1 MSNNKFHKILSDTIT
16 LPLLPASQKITD
28 TSYYAVLEKFEKIEE
43 SKISKIIPITSD
55 IDCIYKPDWITGYE
69 FIKEGENEN
78 ETKDELKYYNKL
90 VITSISDNSTGKLRK
105 DVMEFVVRNN
115 VNSVTPINHIYAKVS
130 QIPKEDIN
138 VNLEFIPTEKQR
150 KNGLSENGGII
161 SGDEQEIHIKYWAV
175 LNKRNQSNVT
185 LNLNGNLLDKNKIKS
200 LKINSSDNTVE
211 LVYLIDENIDI
222 DHKPLEFEA
231 IFKTQ
236 YNKVKCSK
244 LIEQRLNIYT
254 ITLNIDKPNSV
265 VFKGDNRILEYK
277 CTYKNGINKEPIEVK
292 DNLYLDFS
300 YVKDEN
306 ELKYNVIKT
315 IYDTKSKTFKTTINV
330 YENYTSEKR
339 QLNIK
344 AVYNG
349 SKKIKT
355 DPPITLIQDKSDIKL
370 QYYVEYLDRD
380 KNKIEDPST
389 NGSYNVSAFGETIR
403 LHYYGIIAIDENNS
417 VKITNVT
424 NTKNNISTTYAID
437 ALVDNVLYN
446 NVTLNG
452 DEYILDINF
461 DRNESTSITKVIQFN
476 MNNILTASCTL
487 TQGVLS
493 INLTLKQDKCIEII
507 GGIPEYN
514 NIILTFRA
522 FDTEKDITIEDI
534 NLYTITCNNNDVNLA
549 DIQYEIITYDNI
561 NYVVAS
567 NIRCNK
573 IYHNKVENEYI
584 DRTLIFTVKYNT
596 KSVSLNIT
604 QKSAIYDCEIRPDA
618 NHVSGLGTDNFK
630 VISKGII
637 YDGLVFKNDVLD
649 KDNDKK
655 LENPIEKE
663 KISIINDVNNPAKNP
678 RIKNNITY
686 ANKTKS
692 IIAVD
697 ALSGGNTINTMK
709 DANFT
714 INIEYKGV
722 THSCNIKQLYLELYI
737 DLYKNNSYSESAKL
751 NNDNLYI
758 SPFINNILYYK
769 CYLCEINMDG
779 LLKKV
784 DLLQYQIKGFSISAN
799 GAQFAVQGQVD
810 ENPTYNKDYTYTG
823 KITIPKYIISQEVT
837 YSFTYM
843 QGYSSDKNA
852 ISNNLYLT
860 RTVYINKPLIK
871 TCTAD
876 NSTPL
881 DGTYIQYRSN
891 KDTSYNDNKSILRIG
906 TSTQGISS
914 KGYEVTLYYRVVF
927 KIFLQPNVN
936 YIYGNEYKTYIDL
949 DKTHFIS
956 FVDTNDITVDKNAFE
971 NADEVKFNDSSYLK
985 IKFNVNKN
993 DRLTSRTINKS
1004 IKYQFI
1010 QDTENHY
1017 GAFTN
1022 YSNSETNRTEIYQ
1035 NAASLNLK
1043 AFFDDNNSGE
1053 MTDSS
1058 SKIIYSAYPHSNQN
1072 LHVRVLLN
1080 DELQPT
1086 YSNYFKFTSGR
1097 STFQINDGIL
1107 DSDLNTYKS
1116 EYNLDDLYIEPD
1128 NKTYTLYY
1136 CYNGD
1141 DANRT
1146 NDLAVI
1152 RTSFGR
1158 DDNCELNADI
1168 SKTEIS
1174 NNGDTV
1180 KITFYLQYNNGE
1192 IIDLGEDAI
1201 RKFVYSLNQTS
1212 LTPGTNNFIVTYDSE
1227 LTKYSF
1233 DYTIDEN
1240 LTTEEKTYTFSIQFG
1255 GDDEIHKKE
1264 LICIQGGSSY
1274 ELKAT
1279 ISPSTL
1285 SPLDASNII
1294 ITCHVEKDN
1303 NGEIYKGVDLNNF
1316 SITQTNEDETK
1327 DETGNN
1333 RLTLL
1338 DQQPE
1343 GLLQYQYGKEYKVAN
1358 NKTKDPITYKFEC
1371 SYNLNG
1377 QNLTKDLSVTQSGA
1391 TFGVSI
1397 FDSETDQSR
1406 QNRVNMLGETKTIK
1420 YCGLLNGK
1428 HIIKPDEV
1436 IFLFDNK
1443 DYITNVSGPE
1453 SNDDYISRNVTFG
1466 LNSSTAKIS
1475 YTFTAKYEGKEKSV
1489 TLTQTSGNF
1498 ELHANAY
1505 YMRGS
1510 EKVEDPEEL
1519 DLKYDD
1525 SGYLYIQYYA
1535 QVKGDT
1541 EVDLD
1546 KSHYTVEY
1554 SVYDDGDMTYEL
1566 PINFAFVDTTV
1577 DNVNNT
1583 IVNKYSFSKNNND
1596 SYDYERYVNF
1606 KITFNYISSVDAVEV
1621 LVMQDSSYNIAMSPF
1636 DFLIFKYEFLSHE
1649 GTSTTDKDKMNNQ
1662 FGHDLDTITHITTKT
1677 DALMPYKNIII
1688 DASNNVN
1695 ENYVF
1700 INNLTAG
1707 YSKTIGTGNTDYKDI
1722 ILFGGDNIS
1731 GEHESVYINLK
1742 NIINTINSYTDK
1754 KLQKKCRYIYI
1765 DLYGHWYGSMGNGRL
1780 QITYNTYNMKGTT
1793 PNLSLND
1800 YIYSTTDTPVN
1811 SEVIIKSVV
1820 LDKGSISNSSPS
1832 KSHYTLLGRL
1842 IYDMKSQSGNLIS
1855 KTLYGYTFDVPNA
1868 YIDASIFDV
1877 SAEGKTNAKYYKLD
1891 RTFKDLNV
1899 TALIINGTTYQF
1911 FSNPIIL
1918 STKTINKAFIT
1929 SSIKDEEVKL
1939 KPFLYSYFHSLE
1951 KGMQYKE
1958 ITSISINTSTTD
1970 HLICEL
1976 VDGVFKLKMQETY
1989 VNHTYNWPTDSDK
2002 TIDIVINYSPILNIN
2017 STDNIKLII
2026 RIIENKYTQTT

>member
-16 LPLLPASQKITD
+16 LPLLPASNFKETN
-28 TSYYAVLEKFEKIEE
+28 TVYYAVLERNY
-43 SKISKIIPITSD
+43 IPITSD
-55 IDCIYKPDWITGYE
+55 INCIYKPDWITGYK
-69 FIKEGENEN
+69 FIKECENEN
-78 ETKDELKYYNKL
+78 ETNEKLKYYNKL
-90 VITSISDNSTGKLRK
+90 VITSISDNETQKLRK
-105 DVMEFVVRNN
+105 DIMEFTVRNN
-115 VNSVTPINHIYAKVS
+115 VNSIIPINHIYAKVS

-138 VNLEFIPTEKQR
+138 VNLEFIPTKQQEGYLN
-150 KNGLSENGGII
+150 KDGGII
-161 SGDEQEIHIKYWAV
+161 SGDEQEIHIKYWAT
-175 LNKRNQSNVT
+175 LNGIKQSNVT
-185 LNLNGNLLDKNKIKS
+185 LTLNTKLLDKDKIKS
-200 LKINSSDNTVE
+200 LKVNSSDNIVE
-211 LVYLIDENIDI
+211 LVYLIDKNIDVEKELTF
-222 DHKPLEFEA
+222 DA

-236 YNKVKCSK
+236 YNKANKQKTIIQKVNTYK
-244 LIEQRLNIYT
+244 
-254 ITLNIDKPNSV
+254 ITLEIDNPNHI
-265 VFKGDNRILEYK
+265 VFNGDNRILTYK
-277 CTYKNGINKEPIEVK
+277 CTYTDGINNTPKDVK
-292 DNLYLDFS
+292 DYVQLEFS
-300 YVKDEN
+300 YIEGKN
-306 ELKYNVIKT
+306 ELKYSVIKT
-315 IYDTKSKTFKTTINV
+315 IYDAELNAFNTTIKV

-339 QLNIK
+339 QLNVK
-344 AVYNG
+344 AVYTG
-349 SKKIKT
+349 SKKIEN
-355 DPPITLIQDKSDIKL
+355 DSITLIQDESSNIKL

-389 NGSYNVSAFGETIR
+389 NGTYNVSAFGETIR
-403 LHYYGIIAIDENNS
+403 LHYYGIIKIDENSS
-417 VKITNVT
+417 VKITSVT
-424 NTKNNISTTYAID
+424 NTKNNITTTYAID

-461 DRNESTSITKVIQFN
+461 DRNESTSITKVIEFN
-476 MNNILTASCTL
+476 MNNISSALCTL
-487 TQGVLS
+487 TQEYLS
-493 INLTLKQDKCIEII
+493 INLELNNNKCTNII

-534 NLYTITCNNNDVNLA
+534 NLYTITCDNNDVNLA
-549 DIQYEIITYDNI
+549 DIQYEIITYDNK

-567 NIRCNK
+567 NIRCK
-573 IYHNKVENEYI
+573 DIYDKKE
-584 DRTLIFTVKYNT
+584 DRRLTFTVKYNT
-596 KSVSLNIT
+596 KFVSHDVI
-604 QKSAIYDCEIRPDA
+604 QKSVVYACEIRPEA
-618 NHVSGLGTDNFK
+618 NYVSGLGTDNFK
-630 VISKGII
+630 VISKGIT

-649 KDNDKK
+649 KDNDKT
-655 LENPIEKE
+655 LENPIE

-686 ANKTKS
+686 ANKTQS

-823 KITIPKYIISQEVT
+823 KITIPKYIISYEVT

-843 QGYSSDKNA
+843 QGYSNDTNA
-852 ISNNLYLT
+852 ISNNLYLE

-876 NSTPL
+876 DSELLN
-881 DGTYIQYRSN
+881 GTYIQYRSN
-891 KDTSYNDNKSILRIG
+891 NNKDISYNYNKSILRIG
-906 TSTQGISS
+906 TPTQGISS

-927 KIFLQPNVN
+927 KIDLQPDVN

-1035 NAASLNLK
+1035 NGASLNLK
-1043 AFFDDNNSGE
+1043 AFFDDNNSGKI
-1053 MTDSS
+1053 TDSS
-1058 SKIIYSAYPHSNQN
+1058 SKITYSAYPHSNQN

-1086 YSNYFKFTSGR
+1086 YSNYFKFTSGS

-1116 EYNLDDLYIEPD
+1116 EYNLDDLYIELD
-1128 NKTYTLYY
+1128 NKIYTLYY
-1136 CYNGD
+1136 CYNGTEK
-1141 DANRT
+1141 T
-1146 NDLAVI
+1146 NELKVI

-1158 DDNCELNADI
+1158 DEKCELKADI
-1168 SKTEIS
+1168 SKTEIKS
-1174 NNGDTV
+1174 NGDTV

-1192 IIDLGEDAI
+1192 IIDLGEGAI
-1201 RKFVYSLNQTS
+1201 GKFLYSLNSTS
-1212 LTPGTNNFIVTYDSE
+1212 LIPGTNNFIVTYDSE
-1227 LTKYSF
+1227 LKKYSF

-1240 LTTEEKTYTFSIQFG
+1240 LTTEGKTYTFSIQFG
-1255 GDDEIHKKE
+1255 DDDKRHKKE
-1264 LICIQGGSSY
+1264 LICIQKTSSY

-1279 ISPSTL
+1279 ISPSSLSSL
-1285 SPLDASNII
+1285 SPSNII

-1303 NGEIYKGVDLNNF
+1303 NGQIYQDVDKRNF
-1316 SITQTNEDETK
+1316 SIIQTT
-1327 DETGNN
+1327 
-1333 RLTLL
+1333 
-1338 DQQPE
+1338 
-1343 GLLQYQYGKEYKVAN
+1343 GKELTGLPSGLQQGVYKKEYTVSDN
-1358 NKTKDPITYKFEC
+1358 TTENSITYEFKC
-1371 SYNLNG
+1371 SYTLN
-1377 QNLTKDLSVTQSGA
+1377 NNEYTKDLSVTQGGS
-1391 TFGVSI
+1391 TFDVSI
-1397 FDSETDQSR
+1397 YDGETDQSK
-1406 QNRVNMLGETKTIK
+1406 QNSVNILGETKTIK
-1420 YCGLLNGK
+1420 YCGLLSGK
-1428 HIIKPDEV
+1428 HILDSDEV
-1436 IFLFDNK
+1436 TFSYDNK
-1443 DYITNVSGPE
+1443 VYITSVSGPE
-1453 SNDDYISRNVTFG
+1453 TKDDYISRNVTFG
-1466 LNSSTAKIS
+1466 LNNSPTQIS
-1475 YTFTAKYEGKEKSV
+1475 YTFTATYKGIEKSI
-1489 TLTQTSGNF
+1489 TLTQNSALF
-1498 ELHANAY
+1498 ELYATAY
-1505 YMRGS
+1505 YMRDS
-1510 EKVEDPEEL
+1510 TKIEDPEEL
-1519 DLKYDD
+1519 DLNYDD

-1535 QVKGDT
+1535 KLKGET
-1541 EVDLD
+1541 EVDLN
-1546 KSHYTVEY
+1546 KSHYTVEH

-1566 PINFAFVDTTV
+1566 PINFEFVDTTV

-1583 IVNKYSFSKNNND
+1583 ILNKYRFSKNDND

-1621 LVMQDSSYNIAMSPF
+1621 LVKQDSSYNIAMSPF
-1636 DFLIFKYEFLSHE
+1636 DFLIFKYEFLSPE
-1649 GTSTTDKDKMNNQ
+1649 GSSTTDKDKMNNQ
-1662 FGHDLDTITHITTKT
+1662 FGHDLDTITHVTTKT

-1688 DASNNVN
+1688 DGSNNVN
-1695 ENYVF
+1695 ESYVF

-1707 YSKTIGTGNTDYKDI
+1707 YNQTIGTGNTNYKDI
-1722 ILFGGDNIS
+1722 ILFGGDNIT

-1765 DLYGHWYGSMGNGRL
+1765 DLYGHWYSYMGNGRL

-1793 PNLSLND
+1793 PNLSLD
-1800 YIYSTTDTPVN
+1800 DFIYSTTDTPVN
-1811 SEVIIKSVV
+1811 SEVIIKSIV
-1820 LDKGSISNSSPS
+1820 LDKGGISNSSPS
-1832 KSHYTLLGRL
+1832 KDHYTLLGRL
-1842 IYDMKSQSGNLIS
+1842 TYDMKRQSGNLIS
-1855 KTLYGYTFDVPNA
+1855 KTLYGYTFDKPNA

-1877 SAEGKTNAKYYKLD
+1877 SAEGKTNARYYKLD

-1899 TALIINGTTYQF
+1899 TALIINSTAYQF
-1911 FSNPIIL
+1911 FSNPLIL
-1918 STKTINKAFIT
+1918 STKTINKAQIT
-1929 SSIKDEEVKL
+1929 SNIKDEEVKL

-1951 KGMQYKE
+1951 KGMQYDE

-1976 VDGVFKLKMQETY
+1976 VDGVFKLKMEETY

-2002 TIDIVINYSPILNIN
+2002 TIDIVINYSPILKIN
-2017 STDNIKLII
+2017 STDNIRLII
-2026 RIIENKYTQTT
+2026 RVIEEKYTQTT

>member
-16 LPLLPASQKITD
+16 LPLLPASNFKETN
-28 TSYYAVLEKFEKIEE
+28 TVYYAVLEKNY
-43 SKISKIIPITSD
+43 IPITSE
-55 IDCIYKPDWITGYE
+55 IECIYKPDWITGYK

-78 ETKDELKYYNKL
+78 ETNEKLKYYNKL
-90 VITSISDNSTGKLRK
+90 VITSISDNETQKLRK
-105 DVMEFVVRNN
+105 DVMEFTVRNN
-115 VNSVTPINHIYAKVS
+115 VNSLIPINHIYAKVS

-138 VNLEFIPTEKQR
+138 VNLEFIPTKQQEGYLN
-150 KNGLSENGGII
+150 KDGGII
-161 SGDEQEIHIKYWAV
+161 SGDEQEIHIKYWAT
-175 LNKRNQSNVT
+175 LNGIKQSNVT
-185 LNLNGNLLDKNKIKS
+185 LTLNTKLLDKDKIKS
-200 LKINSSDNTVE
+200 LKVNSSDNTVE
-211 LVYLIDENIDI
+211 LVYLIDENIGTDKQLI
-222 DHKPLEFEA
+222 FDA

-236 YNKVKCSK
+236 YNSVNQSKTIIQKV
-244 LIEQRLNIYT
+244 NTYT
-254 ITLNIDKPNSV
+254 ITLDIDKPNPV
-265 VFKGDNRILEYK
+265 CFNGDNRILIYK
-277 CTYKNGINKEPIEVK
+277 CTYTDGINTTSKEIK
-292 DNLYLDFS
+292 DNLQLEFS
-300 YVKDEN
+300 YKDTQN

-315 IYDTKSKTFKTTINV
+315 IYDTKSKSFKTTINV
-330 YENYTSEKR
+330 YENYTNEER
-339 QLNIK
+339 RLNVK

-349 SKKIKT
+349 SNKLKSAVKQI
-355 DPPITLIQDKSDIKL
+355 IQDKSDIKL

-389 NGSYNVSAFGETIR
+389 NGSYNVSSFGETIR
-403 LHYYGIIAIDENNS
+403 LHYYGIIAIDGKNS

-424 NTKNNISTTYAID
+424 NTKNNISTTYSID

-446 NVTLNG
+446 DVTLNG

-461 DRNESTSITKVIQFN
+461 DRNESTSITKVIEFN
-476 MNNILTASCTL
+476 MNNNLNISSASCTL
-487 TQGVLS
+487 TQEYLS
-493 INLTLKQDKCIEII
+493 INLELNNNKCTNII

-522 FDTEKDITIEDI
+522 FDAEKDITIEDI
-534 NLYTITCNNNDVNLA
+534 NLYTITCDNNDVNLA
-549 DIQYEIITYDNI
+549 DIQYEIITYDNK

-567 NIRCNK
+567 NIRCK
-573 IYHNKVENEYI
+573 DIYDKKE
-584 DRTLIFTVKYNT
+584 DRLLKFTVKYNT
-596 KSVSLNIT
+596 KVVSHDVIVI
-604 QKSAIYDCEIRPDA
+604 QKSVVYACEIIPEA
-618 NHVSGLGTDNFK
+618 NYVSGLGTDNFK
-630 VISKGII
+630 VISKGIT

-655 LENPIEKE
+655 LENPIE

-686 ANKTKS
+686 ANKTQS

-722 THSCNIKQLYLELYI
+722 THSCNIKQLYLQLYI

-823 KITIPKYIISQEVT
+823 KITIPKYIISYEVT

-843 QGYSSDKNA
+843 QGYSNDTNA
-852 ISNNLYLT
+852 ISNNLYLE

-876 NSTPL
+876 DSELLN
-881 DGTYIQYRSN
+881 GTYIQYRSN
-891 KDTSYNDNKSILRIG
+891 NNKDISYNDNKSILRIG
-906 TSTQGISS
+906 TPTQGISS

-927 KIFLQPNVN
+927 KIDLQPDAN

-956 FVDTNDITVDKNAFE
+956 FVDTNDITVDKNEFE

-993 DRLTSRTINKS
+993 DGLTSRFINKS

-1022 YSNSETNRTEIYQ
+1022 DSNSETNRIEIYQ
-1035 NAASLNLK
+1035 NGASFNLK
-1043 AFFDDNNSGE
+1043 AFFDDNNSGKI
-1053 MTDSS
+1053 TDSS
-1058 SKIIYSAYPHSNQN
+1058 SKITYSAYPHSNQN

-1086 YSNYFKFTSGR
+1086 YSNYFKFTSDS

-1107 DSDLNTYKS
+1107 DSKLNTYKS
-1116 EYNLDDLYIEPD
+1116 EYNLDDIYIELD
-1128 NKTYTLYY
+1128 NKIYTLYY
-1136 CYNGD
+1136 CYNGVE
-1141 DANRT
+1141 NYKT
-1146 NDLAVI
+1146 NDLKVI

-1158 DDNCELNADI
+1158 DEKCELKADI
-1168 SKTEIS
+1168 NKTEIKS
-1174 NNGDTV
+1174 NGDTV

-1192 IIDLGEDAI
+1192 IIDLGEGAI
-1201 RKFVYSLNQTS
+1201 GKFVYSLNINNSLNGTL

-1227 LTKYSF
+1227 LKKYSF

-1240 LTTEEKTYTFSIQFG
+1240 LTTEGKTYTFSIKF
-1255 GDDEIHKKE
+1255 GDDDERHKKE
-1264 LICIQGGSSY
+1264 LICIQKTSSY
-1274 ELKAT
+1274 ELNAT
-1279 ISPSTL
+1279 ISPSSL
-1285 SPLDASNII
+1285 SPLSPSNII
-1294 ITCHVEKDN
+1294 IKCHIEKDN
-1303 NGEIYKGVDLNNF
+1303 NGQIYQDTNPDNF
-1316 SITQTNEDETK
+1316 SIIQTNENETVPI
-1327 DETGNN
+1327 
-1333 RLTLL
+1333 L
-1338 DQQPE
+1338 DALKTNPS
-1343 GLLQYQYGKEYKVAN
+1343 GLLQGEYGKEYPVPDN
-1358 NKTKDPITYKFEC
+1358 TTENSITYEFKC
-1371 SYNLNG
+1371 SYTLN
-1377 QNLTKDLSVTQSGA
+1377 NNEYTKDLSVTQGGS
-1391 TFGVSI
+1391 TIDVSI
-1397 FDSETDQSR
+1397 YDGETDQSK
-1406 QNRVNMLGETKTIK
+1406 QNSVNILGETKTIK
-1420 YCGLLNGK
+1420 YCGLLSGK
-1428 HIIKPDEV
+1428 HILDSDEV
-1436 IFLFDNK
+1436 TFSYDNK
-1443 DYITNVSGPE
+1443 VYITSVSGPE
-1453 SNDDYISRNVTFG
+1453 TKDDYISRNVTFG
-1466 LNSSTAKIS
+1466 LNNSPTQIS
-1475 YTFTAKYEGKEKSV
+1475 YTFTATYEGKEKSI
-1489 TLTQTSGNF
+1489 TLTQNSALF
-1498 ELHANAY
+1498 ELYATAY
-1505 YMRGS
+1505 YMRDS
-1510 EKVEDPEEL
+1510 TKIEDDYEL

-1535 QVKGDT
+1535 KLKGET
-1541 EVDLD
+1541 EVDLN
-1546 KSHYTVEY
+1546 KSHYTVEH

-1566 PINFAFVDTTV
+1566 PINFEFVDTTV

-1583 IVNKYSFSKNNND
+1583 ILNKYRFSKNDND

-1621 LVMQDSSYNIAMSPF
+1621 LVKQDSSYNIAMSPF
-1636 DFLIFKYEFLSHE
+1636 DFLIFKYEFLSPE
-1649 GTSTTDKDKMNNQ
+1649 GSSTIDKDKMNNQ

-1688 DASNNVN
+1688 DESNNVN
-1695 ENYVF
+1695 ESYVF

-1707 YSKTIGTGNTDYKDI
+1707 YNMIIGTGNTDYKDI
-1722 ILFGGDNIS
+1722 ILFGGDNIT

-1765 DLYGHWYGSMGNGRL
+1765 DLYGHWYSNMGNGRL
-1780 QITYNTYNMKGTT
+1780 QITYNTYKMNGNT
-1793 PNLSLND
+1793 PNLSLD
-1800 YIYSTTDTPVN
+1800 DFIYSTTDTPVN

-1820 LDKGSISNSSPS
+1820 LDKGGISNSSPS
-1832 KSHYTLLGRL
+1832 KDHYTLLGRL
-1842 IYDMKSQSGNLIS
+1842 TYDMKRQSGNLIS
-1855 KTLYGYTFDVPNA
+1855 KTLYGYTFDKPNA

-1877 SAEGKTNAKYYKLD
+1877 SAEGKTNARYYKLD

-1899 TALIINGTTYQF
+1899 TALIINSKTYQF
-1911 FSNPIIL
+1911 FSNPLIL
-1918 STKTINKAFIT
+1918 STKTINKEQIT
-1929 SSIKDEEVKL
+1929 SNIEDEEVKL
-1939 KPFLYSYFHSLE
+1939 KPFLYSYFNSLE
-1951 KGMQYKE
+1951 KGMQYDE

-1976 VDGVFKLKMQETY
+1976 VDGVFKIKMEETY

-2002 TIDIVINYSPILNIN
+2002 TIDIVINYSPILKIN

-2026 RIIENKYTQTT
+2026 RVIEQKYTQTT

>member
-16 LPLLPASQKITD
+16 LPLLPASNFKETN
-28 TSYYAVLEKFEKIEE
+28 TVYYAVLEKNY
-43 SKISKIIPITSD
+43 IPITSE
-55 IDCIYKPDWITGYE
+55 IECIYKPDWITGYK

-78 ETKDELKYYNKL
+78 ETNEKLKYYNKL
-90 VITSISDNSTGKLRK
+90 VITSISDNETQKLRK
-105 DVMEFVVRNN
+105 DVMEFTVRNN
-115 VNSVTPINHIYAKVS
+115 VNSIIPINHIYAKVS

-138 VNLEFIPTEKQR
+138 VNLEFIPTKQQEGYLN
-150 KNGLSENGGII
+150 KDGGII
-161 SGDEQEIHIKYWAV
+161 SGDEQEIHIKYWAT
-175 LNKRNQSNVT
+175 LNGKKQSNVT
-185 LNLNGNLLDKNKIKS
+185 LTLNTKLLDKDKIKS
-200 LKINSSDNTVE
+200 LKVNSSDNTVE
-211 LVYLIDENIDI
+211 LVYLIDENIYI

-236 YNKVKCSK
+236 YNEVKCSK
-244 LIEQRLNIYT
+244 IIEQRLNIYT
-254 ITLNIDKPNSV
+254 IALNIDKQNSV
-265 VFKGDNRILEYK
+265 VFNGDNRILEYK
-277 CTYKNGINKEPIEVK
+277 CTYTNGINKEPIEVK

-315 IYDTKSKTFKTTINV
+315 IYDTKSKIFKTTINV
-330 YENYTSEKR
+330 YENYTSEER
-339 QLNIK
+339 QLNVK
-344 AVYNG
+344 AIYNG
-349 SKKIKT
+349 SKKIESDLINIIQT
-355 DPPITLIQDKSDIKL
+355 NAPILL

-403 LHYYGIIAIDENNS
+403 LHYYGIIAIDGKNS

-446 NVTLNG
+446 DVTLNG

-461 DRNESTSITKVIQFN
+461 DRNESTTIKKTINFN
-476 MNNILTASCTL
+476 MNNILQSASCTL

-493 INLTLKQDKCIEII
+493 INLTLKQDKCTEII

-534 NLYTITCNNNDVNLA
+534 NLYTITCDNNDVNLA
-549 DIQYEIITYDNI
+549 DIQYEIITYDNK

-567 NIRCNK
+567 NIRCK
-573 IYHNKVENEYI
+573 
-584 DRTLIFTVKYNT
+584 D
-596 KSVSLNIT
+596 
-604 QKSAIYDCEIRPDA
+604 IYDEKEDRVLKFTINYNNAESKDYNVQQYPVVYACEIRPEA
-618 NHVSGLGTDNFK
+618 NYVSGLGTDNFK
-630 VISKGII
+630 VISKGIT

-655 LENPIEKE
+655 LENPIE

-686 ANKTKS
+686 ANKTQS

-823 KITIPKYIISQEVT
+823 KITIPKYIISYEVT

-852 ISNNLYLT
+852 ISNNLYLE

-876 NSTPL
+876 DSELLN
-881 DGTYIQYRSN
+881 GTYIQYRSN
-891 KDTSYNDNKSILRIG
+891 NNKDISYNYNKSILRIG
-906 TSTQGISS
+906 TPTQGISS

-927 KIFLQPNVN
+927 KIDLQPDAN

-956 FVDTNDITVDKNAFE
+956 FVDPNDITVDKNEFE

-993 DRLTSRTINKS
+993 DGLTSRFINKS

-1010 QDTENHY
+1010 QDTEKHY

-1022 YSNSETNRTEIYQ
+1022 DSNSETNRIEIYQ
-1035 NAASLNLK
+1035 NGASFNLK
-1043 AFFDDNNSGE
+1043 AFFDDNNSGKI
-1053 MTDSS
+1053 TDSS
-1058 SKIIYSAYPHSNQN
+1058 SKITYSAYPHSNQN

-1086 YSNYFKFTSGR
+1086 YSNYFKFTSDS

-1107 DSDLNTYKS
+1107 DSKLNTYKS
-1116 EYNLDDLYIEPD
+1116 EYNLDDIYIELD
-1128 NKTYTLYY
+1128 NKIYTLYY
-1136 CYNGD
+1136 CYNGVE
-1141 DANRT
+1141 NYKT
-1146 NDLAVI
+1146 NDLKVI

-1158 DDNCELNADI
+1158 DEKCELKADI
-1168 SKTEIS
+1168 NKTEIKS
-1174 NNGDTV
+1174 NGDTV

-1192 IIDLGEDAI
+1192 IIDLGEGAI
-1201 RKFVYSLNQTS
+1201 GKFVYSLNSTL

-1227 LTKYSF
+1227 LKKYSF

-1240 LTTEEKTYTFSIQFG
+1240 LTTEWKTYTFSIQFG
-1255 GDDEIHKKE
+1255 DDDERHKKE
-1264 LICIQGGSSY
+1264 LICIQKASSY
-1274 ELKAT
+1274 ELNAT
-1279 ISPSTL
+1279 ISPSSL
-1285 SPLDASNII
+1285 SSVSPSNII

-1303 NGEIYKGVDLNNF
+1303 NGQIYQDVDERNF
-1316 SITQTNEDETK
+1316 SIIQTT
-1327 DETGNN
+1327 
-1333 RLTLL
+1333 
-1338 DQQPE
+1338 
-1343 GLLQYQYGKEYKVAN
+1343 GKELTGLPSGLQQGVYKKEYTVSDN
-1358 NKTKDPITYKFEC
+1358 TTENSITYEFKC
-1371 SYNLNG
+1371 SYTLN
-1377 QNLTKDLSVTQSGA
+1377 NNEYTKDLSVTQGGS
-1391 TFGVSI
+1391 TFDVSI
-1397 FDSETDQSR
+1397 YDGETGQSK
-1406 QNRVNMLGETKTIK
+1406 QNSVNILGETKTIK
-1420 YCGLLNGK
+1420 YCGLLSGK
-1428 HIIKPDEV
+1428 HILDSDEV
-1436 IFLFDNK
+1436 TFSYDNK
-1443 DYITNVSGPE
+1443 AYITSVSGPE
-1453 SNDDYISRNVTFG
+1453 IKDDYISRNVTFG
-1466 LNSSTAKIS
+1466 LNNSPTQIS
-1475 YTFTAKYEGKEKSV
+1475 YTFTATYKGIEKSI
-1489 TLTQTSGNF
+1489 TLTQNLALF
-1498 ELHANAY
+1498 ELYAIAY
-1505 YMRGS
+1505 YMRDS
-1510 EKVEDPEEL
+1510 TKIEDDFEL
-1519 DLKYDD
+1519 DLNYDD

-1535 QVKGDT
+1535 KLKGET
-1541 EVDLD
+1541 EVDLN
-1546 KSHYTVEY
+1546 KSHYTVEH

-1566 PINFAFVDTTV
+1566 PINFEFVDTTV

-1583 IVNKYSFSKNNND
+1583 ILNKYRFSKNDND

-1606 KITFNYISSVDAVEV
+1606 KITFNYISSVDAVEI
-1621 LVMQDSSYNIAMSPF
+1621 LVKQDSSYNIAMSPF
-1636 DFLIFKYEFLSHE
+1636 DFLIFKYEFLSPE
-1649 GTSTTDKDKMNNQ
+1649 GYSTQDKDKMNNQ

-1688 DASNNVN
+1688 DANNNVN
-1695 ENYVF
+1695 ESYVF

-1707 YSKTIGTGNTDYKDI
+1707 FGKTIGTRNTYYKDI

-1765 DLYGHWYGSMGNGRL
+1765 DLYGHWYGNMGNGRL

-1793 PNLSLND
+1793 PNLSLD
-1800 YIYSTTDTPVN
+1800 DFIYSTTDTPVN
-1811 SEVIIKSVV
+1811 TGVIIKSVV
-1820 LDKGSISNSSPS
+1820 LDKGSFSNSSPS
-1832 KSHYTLLGRL
+1832 KDHYTLLGRL
-1842 IYDMKSQSGNLIS
+1842 TYDMKRQSSNLIS
-1855 KTLYGYTFDVPNA
+1855 KTLYGYTFDEPNA
-1868 YIDASIFDV
+1868 YINASIFDV
-1877 SAEGKTNAKYYKLD
+1877 SAEGKTYAKYYKLD

-1899 TALIINGTTYQF
+1899 TALIINGTVYQF

-1918 STKTINKAFIT
+1918 STKTINKEQIT
-1929 SSIKDEEVKL
+1929 SNIKDEEVIL

-1951 KGMQYKE
+1951 KGMQYNE

-1976 VDGVFKLKMQETY
+1976 VDGVFKIKMEETY

-2002 TIDIVINYSPILNIN
+2002 TIDIVINYSPILKIN
-2017 STDNIKLII
+2017 STDNIRLII
-2026 RIIENKYTQTT
+2026 RVIEQKYTQTT

>member
-28 TSYYAVLEKFEKIEE
+28 TSYYAVLERNY
-43 SKISKIIPITSD
+43 IPITSD
-55 IDCIYKPDWITGYE
+55 INCIYKPDWITGYK

-78 ETKDELKYYNKL
+78 ETKEDLKYYNKL
-90 VITSISDNSTGKLRK
+90 VITSISDNSIGKLRK
-105 DVMEFVVRNN
+105 DVMEFAVHNI
-115 VNSVTPINHIYAKVS
+115 NSSLPINHIYAKVS
-130 QIPKEDIN
+130 QIPKENIE
-138 VNLEFIPTEKQR
+138 VHLEFIPTEIQE
-150 KNGLSENGGII
+150 KNGLSANGGVI
-161 SGDEQEIHIKYWAV
+161 SGDEQEIHINYWAK
-175 LNKRNQSNVT
+175 LNDIYQSNIT
-185 LNLNGNLLDKNKIKS
+185 LKLNNNLLDKDKIKS
-200 LKINSSDNTVE
+200 LRINKINSSDNKVIVD
-211 LVYLIDENIDI
+211 LVYLIDKNIDVEKELTF
-222 DHKPLEFEA
+222 DA

-236 YNKVKCSK
+236 YNKANKQKTIIQKVNTYK
-244 LIEQRLNIYT
+244 
-254 ITLNIDKPNSV
+254 ITLEIDNPNHI
-265 VFKGDNRILEYK
+265 VFNGDNRILTYK
-277 CTYKNGINKEPIEVK
+277 CTYTDGINNTPKDVK
-292 DNLYLDFS
+292 DYVQLEFS
-300 YVKDEN
+300 YIEGKN
-306 ELKYNVIKT
+306 ELKYSVIKT
-315 IYDTKSKTFKTTINV
+315 IYDAELNAFKTTIKV
-330 YENYTSEKR
+330 YENYTSEDR
-339 QLNIK
+339 QLNVK
-344 AVYNG
+344 AVYTG
-349 SKKIKT
+349 SKKIEN
-355 DPPITLIQDKSDIKL
+355 DSITLIQDESNIKL

-403 LHYYGIIAIDENNS
+403 LHYYGIIAIDGKNS

-461 DRNESTSITKVIQFN
+461 DRNESTSITKVIEFN
-476 MNNILTASCTL
+476 MNNILSASCTL
-487 TQGVLS
+487 TQEYLS
-493 INLTLKQDKCIEII
+493 INLELNNNKCTNII

-522 FDTEKDITIEDI
+522 YDTTKEITIEDV
-534 NLYTITCNNNDVNLA
+534 NLYDITCNNISA
-549 DIQYEIITYDNI
+549 DGISLNNIQYEIITYDNI

-567 NIRCNK
+567 NIRCK
-573 IYHNKVENEYI
+573 KVYDKKV
-584 DRTLIFTVKYNT
+584 DRTFTFTVKYNT

-630 VISKGII
+630 VISKGIT

-655 LENPIEKE
+655 LENPIE

-686 ANKTKS
+686 ANKTQS

-722 THSCNIKQLYLELYI
+722 THSCNIKQLYLQLYI

-810 ENPTYNKDYTYTG
+810 ANPTYNKDYTYTG
-823 KITIPKYIISQEVT
+823 KITIPKYIISYEVT

-852 ISNNLYLT
+852 ISNNLYLE

-876 NSTPL
+876 DSELLN
-881 DGTYIQYRSN
+881 GTYIQYRSN
-891 KDTSYNDNKSILRIG
+891 NNKDISYNYNKSILRIG

-927 KIFLQPNVN
+927 KIDLQPDAN

-956 FVDTNDITVDKNAFE
+956 FVDTNDITVDKNEFE

-1022 YSNSETNRTEIYQ
+1022 DSNSETNRIEIYQ
-1035 NAASLNLK
+1035 NGASLNLK
-1043 AFFDDNNSGE
+1043 AFFDDNNSGKI
-1053 MTDSS
+1053 TDSS
-1058 SKIIYSAYPHSNQN
+1058 SKITYSAYPHSNQN

-1086 YSNYFKFTSGR
+1086 YSNYFKFTSDS

-1116 EYNLDDLYIEPD
+1116 EYNLDDLYIELD
-1128 NKTYTLYY
+1128 NKIYTLYY
-1136 CYNGD
+1136 CYNGVE
-1141 DANRT
+1141 NT
-1146 NDLAVI
+1146 NYLKVI

-1158 DDNCELNADI
+1158 DEKCELKADI
-1168 SKTEIS
+1168 SKTEIKS
-1174 NNGDTV
+1174 NGDTV

-1192 IIDLGEDAI
+1192 IIDLGEGAI
-1201 RKFVYSLNQTS
+1201 GKFLYSLNQTS
-1212 LTPGTNNFIVTYDSE
+1212 LTPGINNFIVTYDSE
-1227 LTKYSF
+1227 LKKYSF

-1240 LTTEEKTYTFSIQFG
+1240 LTTEGKTYTFSIQFG
-1255 GDDEIHKKE
+1255 DDDERHKKE
-1264 LICIQGGSSY
+1264 LICIQKTSSY
-1274 ELKAT
+1274 ELNAT
-1279 ISPSTL
+1279 ISPSSLSSL
-1285 SPLDASNII
+1285 SPSNII

-1303 NGEIYKGVDLNNF
+1303 NGQIYQDVYKRNF
-1316 SITQTNEDETK
+1316 SIIQTT
-1327 DETGNN
+1327 
-1333 RLTLL
+1333 
-1338 DQQPE
+1338 
-1343 GLLQYQYGKEYKVAN
+1343 GKELTVLSSGLQQGVYKKEYTVSDN
-1358 NKTKDPITYKFEC
+1358 TTENSITYKFKC
-1371 SYNLNG
+1371 SYTINN
-1377 QNLTKDLSVTQSGA
+1377 NEYTKDLSVTQGGS
-1391 TFGVSI
+1391 TFDVSI
-1397 FDSETDQSR
+1397 YDGETDQSK
-1406 QNRVNMLGETKTIK
+1406 QNIVNILGETKTIK
-1420 YCGLLNGK
+1420 YCGLLSDK
-1428 HIIKPDEV
+1428 HILDSDEV
-1436 IFLFDNK
+1436 TFSYDNK
-1443 DYITNVSGPE
+1443 AYITSVSGPE
-1453 SNDDYISRNVTFG
+1453 TKDDYISRNVTFG
-1466 LNSSTAKIS
+1466 LNNSPTQIS
-1475 YTFTAKYEGKEKSV
+1475 YTFTATYEGIEKSI
-1489 TLTQTSGNF
+1489 TLTQNSALF
-1498 ELHANAY
+1498 ELYATAY
-1505 YMRGS
+1505 YMRDS
-1510 EKVEDPEEL
+1510 TKIEDDYEL

-1535 QVKGDT
+1535 KLKGET
-1541 EVDLD
+1541 EVDLN

-1606 KITFNYISSVDAVEV
+1606 KITFNYISSVDAVKV

-1636 DFLIFKYEFLSHE
+1636 DFLIFKYEFLSP
-1649 GTSTTDKDKMNNQ
+1649 GGYSTKDKDKMNNQ

-1695 ENYVF
+1695 ESYVF

-1707 YSKTIGTGNTDYKDI
+1707 YSKTIGTGNTNYKDI
-1722 ILFGGDNIS
+1722 ILFGGDNIT

-1742 NIINTINSYTDK
+1742 NIINTIDSYTDK

-1765 DLYGHWYGSMGNGRL
+1765 DLYGHWYGNMGNGRL

-1793 PNLSLND
+1793 PNLSLD
-1800 YIYSTTDTPVN
+1800 DFIYSTTDTPVN

-1820 LDKGSISNSSPS
+1820 MDKGSISNSSPS
-1832 KSHYTLLGRL
+1832 KDHYTLLGRL
-1842 IYDMKSQSGNLIS
+1842 TYDMKRQSGNLIS
-1855 KTLYGYTFDVPNA
+1855 KTLYGYTFDEPNA
-1868 YIDASIFDV
+1868 YINASIFDV
-1877 SAEGKTNAKYYKLD
+1877 SAEGKTYAKYYKLD

-1899 TALIINGTTYQF
+1899 TALIINGKVYQF
-1911 FSNPIIL
+1911 FSNPLIL
-1918 STKTINKAFIT
+1918 STKTINKEQIT
-1929 SSIKDEEVKL
+1929 SNIKDEEVEL

-1951 KGMQYKE
+1951 KGMQYNE

-1976 VDGVFKLKMQETY
+1976 VDGVFKLKMEETY

-2002 TIDIVINYSPILNIN
+2002 TIDIVINYSPILKIN

-2026 RIIENKYTQTT
+2026 RVIEEKYTQTT

>member
-16 LPLLPASQKITD
+16 LPLLPASNFKETN
-28 TSYYAVLEKFEKIEE
+28 TVYYAVLEKNY
-43 SKISKIIPITSD
+43 IPITSD
-55 IDCIYKPDWITGYE
+55 IECIYKPDWITGYK
-69 FIKEGENEN
+69 FIKEDENEN
-78 ETKDELKYYNKL
+78 ETNEKLKYYNKL
-90 VITSISDNSTGKLRK
+90 VITSISDNETQKLRK
-105 DVMEFVVRNN
+105 DVMEFTVRNN
-115 VNSVTPINHIYAKVS
+115 VNSLIPINHIYAKVS

-138 VNLEFIPTEKQR
+138 VNLEFIPTKQQEGYLN
-150 KNGLSENGGII
+150 KDGGII
-161 SGDEQEIHIKYWAV
+161 SGDEQEIHIKYWAT
-175 LNKRNQSNVT
+175 LNGIYQSNVT
-185 LNLNGNLLDKNKIKS
+185 LTLNTKLLDKDKIKS
-200 LKINSSDNTVE
+200 LRINKINSSDNKVIVE
-211 LVYLIDENIDI
+211 LVYLIDKNIDVEKELTF
-222 DHKPLEFEA
+222 DA

-236 YNKVKCSK
+236 YNKANKQKTIIQKVNTYK
-244 LIEQRLNIYT
+244 
-254 ITLNIDKPNSV
+254 ITLEIDNPNHI
-265 VFKGDNRILEYK
+265 VFNGDNRILTYK
-277 CTYKNGINKEPIEVK
+277 CTYTDGINDTLKEVKDK

-300 YVKDEN
+300 YVKDQN

-315 IYDTKSKTFKTTINV
+315 IYDTESNAFKTTIKV
-330 YENYTSEKR
+330 YENYTSEDR
-339 QLNIK
+339 WLNVK
-344 AVYNG
+344 AVYTG
-349 SKKIKT
+349 SKKIEN
-355 DPPITLIQDKSDIKL
+355 DSITLIQDESNIKL
-370 QYYVEYLDRD
+370 QYYVEYLDR
-380 KNKIEDPST
+380 NTSENPTT
-389 NGSYNVSAFGETIR
+389 NGTYNVYAFGETIR
-403 LHYYGIIAIDENNS
+403 LHYYGIIAINGKNS

-446 NVTLNG
+446 DVTLNG

-461 DRNESTSITKVIQFN
+461 DRNERTTIKKTINFN
-476 MNNILTASCTL
+476 MNNIPSASCTL

-493 INLTLKQDKCIEII
+493 INLTLKQDKCTEII

-534 NLYTITCNNNDVNLA
+534 NLYTITCDNNDVNLA
-549 DIQYEIITYDNI
+549 DIQYEIITYDNK

-567 NIRCNK
+567 NIRCK
-573 IYHNKVENEYI
+573 DIYDKKE
-584 DRTLIFTVKYNT
+584 DRRLTFTVKYNT
-596 KSVSLNIT
+596 ESVSLNVT
-604 QKSAIYDCEIRPDA
+604 QKSAIYDCEIRPEA
-618 NHVSGLGTDNFK
+618 NYVSGLGTDNFK

-655 LENPIEKE
+655 LENPIEK
-663 KISIINDVNNPAKNP
+663 ISIINDVNNPP

-686 ANKTKS
+686 ANKTQS

-722 THSCNIKQLYLELYI
+722 KHSCNIKQLYLQLYI

-799 GAQFAVQGQVD
+799 GAQFAVQGEVD

-852 ISNNLYLT
+852 ISNNLYLE

-891 KDTSYNDNKSILRIG
+891 NNKDISYNYNKSILRIG
-906 TSTQGISS
+906 TQTQGISS

-927 KIFLQPNVN
+927 KIDLQPDAN

-956 FVDTNDITVDKNAFE
+956 FVDPNDITVDKNEFE

-993 DRLTSRTINKS
+993 DGLTSRFINKS

-1022 YSNSETNRTEIYQ
+1022 DSNSETNRIEIYQ
-1035 NAASLNLK
+1035 NGASFNLK
-1043 AFFDDNNSGE
+1043 AFFDNNNSGKI
-1053 MTDSS
+1053 TNSS
-1058 SKIIYSAYPHSNQN
+1058 SKITYSAYPHSNQN

-1086 YSNYFKFTSGR
+1086 YSNYFKFTSDS

-1107 DSDLNTYKS
+1107 DSKLNTYKS
-1116 EYNLDDLYIEPD
+1116 EYNLDDIYIEPD
-1128 NKTYTLYY
+1128 NKIYTLYY
-1136 CYNGD
+1136 CYNGVE
-1141 DANRT
+1141 NYKT
-1146 NDLAVI
+1146 NDLKVI

-1158 DDNCELNADI
+1158 DEKCELKADI
-1168 SKTEIS
+1168 NKTEIKS
-1174 NNGDTV
+1174 NGDTV

-1192 IIDLGEDAI
+1192 IIDLGEGAI
-1201 RKFVYSLNQTS
+1201 GKFVYSLNINNSLNSTS

-1227 LTKYSF
+1227 LKKYSF

-1240 LTTEEKTYTFSIQFG
+1240 LTTEGKTYTFSIKF
-1255 GDDEIHKKE
+1255 GDDDERHKKE
-1264 LICIQGGSSY
+1264 LICIQKTSSY
-1274 ELKAT
+1274 ELNAT
-1279 ISPSTL
+1279 ISPSSLSSL
-1285 SPLDASNII
+1285 SPSNII

-1303 NGEIYKGVDLNNF
+1303 NGQIYQDVDERNF
-1316 SITQTNEDETK
+1316 SIIQTT
-1327 DETGNN
+1327 
-1333 RLTLL
+1333 
-1338 DQQPE
+1338 
-1343 GLLQYQYGKEYKVAN
+1343 GKELTGLPSGLQQGVYKKEYPVPDN
-1358 NKTKDPITYKFEC
+1358 TTENSITYEFKC
-1371 SYNLNG
+1371 SYTLN
-1377 QNLTKDLSVTQSGA
+1377 NNEYTKDLSVTQGGS
-1391 TFGVSI
+1391 TFDVSI
-1397 FDSETDQSR
+1397 YDGETDQSK
-1406 QNRVNMLGETKTIK
+1406 QNSVNILGETKTIK
-1420 YCGLLNGK
+1420 YCGLLSGK
-1428 HIIKPDEV
+1428 HILDSDEV
-1436 IFLFDNK
+1436 TFSYDNK
-1443 DYITNVSGPE
+1443 AYITSVSGPE
-1453 SNDDYISRNVTFG
+1453 TKDDYITRNVTFG
-1466 LNSSTAKIS
+1466 LNNSPTQIS
-1475 YTFTAKYEGKEKSV
+1475 YTFTATYEGTEKSI
-1489 TLTQTSGNF
+1489 TLTQNSALF
-1498 ELHANAY
+1498 ELHASAY
-1505 YMRGS
+1505 YIRGS

-1535 QVKGDT
+1535 QVKGET
-1541 EVDLD
+1541 EVDLN

-1566 PINFAFVDTTV
+1566 PINFEFVDTTV

-1583 IVNKYSFSKNNND
+1583 ILNKYRFSKNDND

-1606 KITFNYISSVDAVEV
+1606 KITFNYISSVDAVEI
-1621 LVMQDSSYNIAMSPF
+1621 LVKQDSSYNIAMSPF
-1636 DFLIFKYEFLSHE
+1636 DFLIFKYEFLSPE
-1649 GTSTTDKDKMNNQ
+1649 GSSTTDKDKMNNQ

-1688 DASNNVN
+1688 DGSNNVN
-1695 ENYVF
+1695 ESYVF

-1707 YSKTIGTGNTDYKDI
+1707 YNQTIGTGNTDYKDI

-1765 DLYGHWYGSMGNGRL
+1765 DLYGHWYSYMGNGRL
-1780 QITYNTYNMKGTT
+1780 QITYNTYKMNGNT
-1793 PNLSLND
+1793 PNLSLD
-1800 YIYSTTDTPVN
+1800 DFIYSTTDTPVN

-1820 LDKGSISNSSPS
+1820 LDKGGISNSSPS
-1832 KSHYTLLGRL
+1832 KDHYTLLGRL
-1842 IYDMKSQSGNLIS
+1842 TYDMKRQSGNLIS
-1855 KTLYGYTFDVPNA
+1855 KTLYGYTFDKPNA

-1877 SAEGKTNAKYYKLD
+1877 SAEGKTNARYYKLD

-1899 TALIINGTTYQF
+1899 TALIINSKAYQF
-1911 FSNPIIL
+1911 FSNPLIL
-1918 STKTINKAFIT
+1918 STKTINKEQIT
-1929 SSIKDEEVKL
+1929 SNIEDEEVKL
-1939 KPFLYSYFHSLE
+1939 KPFLYSYFNSLE
-1951 KGMQYKE
+1951 KGMQYDE

-1976 VDGVFKLKMQETY
+1976 VDGVFKIKMEETY

-2002 TIDIVINYSPILNIN
+2002 TIDIVINYSPILKIN
-2017 STDNIKLII
+2017 STDNIRLII
-2026 RIIENKYTQTT
+2026 RVIEEKYTQTK

>member
-1 MSNNKFHKILSDTIT
+1 MMSNNKFHKILSDTIII
-16 LPLLPASQKITD
+16 PLLPASNFKETN
-28 TSYYAVLEKFEKIEE
+28 TGYYAVLEKNY
-43 SKISKIIPITSD
+43 IPITSD
-55 IDCIYKPDWITGYE
+55 IECIYKPDWITGYK

-78 ETKDELKYYNKL
+78 ETNEKLKYYNKL
-90 VITSISDNSTGKLRK
+90 VITSISDNGTKKLRK
-105 DVMEFVVRNN
+105 DVMEFTVRNN
-115 VNSVTPINHIYAKVS
+115 VQSLTPINHIYAKVS
-130 QIPKEDIN
+130 QIPKEDID
-138 VNLEFIPTEKQR
+138 VNLEFIPTKEQEGYLNKD
-150 KNGLSENGGII
+150 GGII
-161 SGDEQEIHIKYWAV
+161 SGDKQEIHIKYWAV
-175 LNKRNQSNVT
+175 LNGRNQSNVT
-185 LNLNGNLLDKNKIKS
+185 LTLNAKLLDKDKIKS
-200 LKINSSDNTVE
+200 LKVNSSDNTVE
-211 LVYLIDENIDI
+211 LVYLIDENIGTDKQLI
-222 DHKPLEFEA
+222 FDA

-236 YNKVKCSK
+236 YNSVNQSKTIIQKV
-244 LIEQRLNIYT
+244 NTYT
-254 ITLNIDKPNSV
+254 ITLDIDKPNPV
-265 VFKGDNRILEYK
+265 CFNGDNRILIYK
-277 CTYKNGINKEPIEVK
+277 CTYTDGINTASKEIK
-292 DNLYLDFS
+292 DNLQLEFS
-300 YVKDEN
+300 YIN
-306 ELKYNVIKT
+306 TQNQINYSVIKT
-315 IYDTKSKTFKTTINV
+315 IYVRKEFKTTINV
-330 YENYTSEKR
+330 DENYTSEQR
-339 QLNIK
+339 YLNVNV
-344 AVYNG
+344 VYDNG
-349 SKKIKT
+349 SNKLKSAVKQI
-355 DPPITLIQDKSDIKL
+355 IQDKSNIKL
-370 QYYVEYLDRD
+370 QYYVEYLD
-380 KNKIEDPST
+380 KNTSESPST
-389 NGSYNVSAFGETIR
+389 NGTYNVSAFGETIR
-403 LHYYGIIAIDENNS
+403 LHYYGIIAIDEKNS
-417 VKITNVT
+417 VKIINVT

-437 ALVDNVLYN
+437 ALIDNVLYN

-461 DRNESTSITKVIQFN
+461 DRNERTTIEKTIEFN
-476 MNNILTASCTL
+476 MNNSLHIPSASCTL

-493 INLTLKQDKCIEII
+493 INLTLKQDKCTEII

-534 NLYTITCNNNDVNLA
+534 NLYTITCDNNDVNLA

-567 NIRCNK
+567 NIRCK
-573 IYHNKVENEYI
+573 KVYDKKV
-584 DRTLIFTVKYNT
+584 DRTFTFTVKYNT

-655 LENPIEKE
+655 LENPIEK
-663 KISIINDVNNPAKNP
+663 ISIINDVNNPAKNP

-686 ANKTKS
+686 ANKTQS

-722 THSCNIKQLYLELYI
+722 THSCNIKQLYLQLYI

-799 GAQFAVQGQVD
+799 GAQFTVQGQVD

-823 KITIPKYIISQEVT
+823 KITIPKYIISYEVT

-876 NSTPL
+876 DSELLN
-881 DGTYIQYRSN
+881 GTYIQYRSN

-1053 MTDSS
+1053 ITDSS

-1086 YSNYFKFTSGR
+1086 YSSYFKFTSDS

-1107 DSDLNTYKS
+1107 DSGLNTYKS

-1136 CYNGD
+1136 CYNGVEK
-1141 DANRT
+1141 NKT
-1146 NDLAVI
+1146 NDLKVI

-1158 DDNCELNADI
+1158 DNNCELNANI
-1168 SKTEIS
+1168 SSSEIS

-1180 KITFYLQYNNGE
+1180 KITFYLQYNNDE
-1192 IIDLGEDAI
+1192 IIDLGEKAI
-1201 RKFVYSLNQTS
+1201 GNFVYSLND
-1212 LTPGTNNFIVTYDSE
+1212 NKHNFNVTYDSE
-1227 LTKYSF
+1227 SKKYSF
-1233 DYTIDEN
+1233 DYKIDAN
-1240 LTTEEKTYTFSIQFG
+1240 PTTEEKTYTFSIQFG
-1255 GDDEIHKKE
+1255 DDDDKHKKT
-1264 LICIQGGSSY
+1264 LTCTQGSSSY
-1274 ELKAT
+1274 KLNAT
-1279 ISPSTL
+1279 ISQSTL
-1285 SPLDASNII
+1285 SPLDALNIKI
-1294 ITCHVEKDN
+1294 ICSVEKDN
-1303 NGEIYKGVDLNNF
+1303 NGEIYNGVDLNNF

-1327 DETGNN
+1327 DENGNN

-1338 DQQPE
+1338 VQPPE

-1391 TFGVSI
+1391 TFDVSI
-1397 FDSETDQSR
+1397 FDSETDQSK
-1406 QNRVNMLGETKTIK
+1406 QNIVNIVGETKTIK

-1428 HIIKPDEV
+1428 HIIKSDEV

-1546 KSHYTVEY
+1546 TSHYTVEY

-1621 LVMQDSSYNIAMSPF
+1621 LVMQESSYNINMAPF
-1636 DFLIFKYEFLSHE
+1636 DFLIFKYIFLDGNLPEYSF
-1649 GTSTTDKDKMNNQ
+1649 TKDDMNKCS
-1662 FGHDLDTITHITTKT
+1662 GHDLDTITHITTKT
-1677 DALMPYKNIII
+1677 DTLIPYENITI
-1688 DASNNVN
+1688 DTSNNVKK
-1695 ENYVF
+1695 ENVF

-1707 YSKTIGTGNTDYKDI
+1707 YQKTIGTGNTTYKDI

-1731 GEHESVYINLK
+1731 GNYESVYINLK
-1742 NIINTINSYTDK
+1742 NIVNTIKNNPDEK
-1754 KLQKKCRYIYI
+1754 FKKKCRYIYI
-1765 DLYGHWYGSMGNGRL
+1765 DLYGHWFNNMGTGRV
-1780 QITYNTYNMKGTT
+1780 QITYNTYTIKGTT
-1793 PNLSLND
+1793 PNLTLHD
-1800 YIYSTTDTPVN
+1800 FIYSTTDTPVN
-1811 SEVIIKSVV
+1811 SEVINSVV
-1820 LDKGSISNSSPS
+1820 LDKHNSGSSPS
-1832 KSHYTLLGRL
+1832 KDHYTLLGRL
-1842 IYDMKSQSGNLIS
+1842 TYDMKHSTGSLTA
-1855 KTLYGYTFDVPNA
+1855 KTLYGYTYSTPP
-1868 YIDASIFDV
+1868 ASIG
-1877 SAEGKTNAKYYKLD
+1877 STLTQYYKFE
-1891 RTFKDLNV
+1891 RTFKDVNTIVLYIRS
-1899 TALIINGTTYQF
+1899 TYYQF
-1911 FSNPIIL
+1911 FANPFILNTISITKNEITANVSNKEVIL
-1918 STKTINKAFIT
+1918 N
-1929 SSIKDEEVKL
+1929 
-1939 KPFLYSYFHSLE
+1939 PFLYSYFNNV
-1951 KGMQYKE
+1951 KTGMQYNE

-1970 HLICEL
+1970 HLICEI
-1976 VDGVFKLKMQETY
+1976 VDDVFKLKMKETY
-1989 VNHTYNWPTDSDK
+1989 VNHTYNWPTDSNK
-2002 TIDIVINYSPILNIN
+2002 TIDIVINYSPILKIN

-2026 RIIENKYTQTT
+2026 RVIEEKYTQTT

>member
-16 LPLLPASQKITD
+16 LPLLPASNFKETN
-28 TSYYAVLEKFEKIEE
+28 TGYYAVLEKNY
-43 SKISKIIPITSD
+43 IPITSE
-55 IDCIYKPDWITGYE
+55 IECIYKPDWITGYK

-78 ETKDELKYYNKL
+78 ETNEKLKYYNKL

-115 VNSVTPINHIYAKVS
+115 VNSLTPINHIYAKVS

-161 SGDEQEIHIKYWAV
+161 SGDEQEIHIKYWAT
-175 LNKRNQSNVT
+175 LNGIKQSNVT
-185 LNLNGNLLDKNKIKS
+185 LTLNNNLLDNNKIKS

-211 LVYLIDENIDI
+211 LVYLIDENIDVE
-222 DHKPLEFEA
+222 KKELKFEA

-236 YNKVKCSK
+236 YNEVKCLKS
-244 LIEQRLNIYT
+244 IEQRLNTYT
-254 ITLNIDKPNSV
+254 ITLDIDKPNSV

-292 DNLYLDFS
+292 DNLYLEFS
-300 YVKDEN
+300 YEENQN

-330 YENYTSEKR
+330 YENYTSEER
-339 QLNIK
+339 QLNVK

-349 SKKIKT
+349 SKKIES
-355 DPPITLIQDKSDIKL
+355 DLINISQNKATILL

-403 LHYYGIIAIDENNS
+403 LHYYGIITIDGKNS

-446 NVTLNG
+446 DVTLNG

-461 DRNESTSITKVIQFN
+461 DRNERTTIKKTINFN
-476 MNNILTASCTL
+476 MNNILQSALCTL

-493 INLTLKQDKCIEII
+493 INLTLKQDKCTEII

-534 NLYTITCNNNDVNLA
+534 NLYTITCDNNDVNLA

-567 NIRCNK
+567 NIRCK
-573 IYHNKVENEYI
+573 KVYDKKV

-596 KSVSLNIT
+596 KSDSLKITIT

-655 LENPIEKE
+655 LENPIEK
-663 KISIINDVNNPAKNP
+663 ISIINDVNNPAKNP

-697 ALSGGNTINTMK
+697 ALSGGNNINTMK

-722 THSCNIKQLYLELYI
+722 THSCNIKQLYLQLYI

-799 GAQFAVQGQVD
+799 GAQFAVQGYVD

-823 KITIPKYIISQEVT
+823 KITIPKYIISYEVT
-837 YSFTYM
+837 YSFKYM
-843 QGYSSDKNA
+843 QGYSNDKNA
-852 ISNNLYLT
+852 ISNNLYLE
-860 RTVYINKPLIK
+860 RTVYINKPYIK

-876 NSTPL
+876 DSELLN
-881 DGTYIQYRSN
+881 GTYIQYRSN
-891 KDTSYNDNKSILRIG
+891 NNKDISYNYNKSILRIG

-927 KIFLQPNVN
+927 KIDLQHDAN

-993 DRLTSRTINKS
+993 DGLTSRTINKS

-1053 MTDSS
+1053 ITDSS
-1058 SKIIYSAYPHSNQN
+1058 SKITYSAYPHSNQN

-1086 YSNYFKFTSGR
+1086 YSNYFKFTSVS
-1097 STFQINDGIL
+1097 STFQINNGIL

-1136 CYNGD
+1136 FYNGVEK
-1141 DANRT
+1141 T
-1146 NDLAVI
+1146 NDLKVI

-1158 DDNCELNADI
+1158 DENCELKANI
-1168 SKTEIS
+1168 NKTEIS
-1174 NNGDTV
+1174 NNGEKVT
-1180 KITFYLQYNNGE
+1180 ITFWLQYNNGE
-1192 IIDLGEDAI
+1192 IIDLGEGAI
-1201 RKFVYSLNQTS
+1201 GKFLYSLNQTS

-1227 LTKYSF
+1227 SKKYSF
-1233 DYTIDEN
+1233 DYNINANHTAGK
-1240 LTTEEKTYTFSIQFG
+1240 KTYTFSIQFG
-1255 GDDEIHKKE
+1255 GDDEMHKKE

-1274 ELKAT
+1274 TLNAT
-1279 ISPSTL
+1279 ISPSRL
-1285 SPLDASNII
+1285 SPLSPSNII

-1303 NGEIYKGVDLNNF
+1303 NGQIYQDVYERNF
-1316 SITQTNEDETK
+1316 SIIQTT
-1327 DETGNN
+1327 
-1333 RLTLL
+1333 
-1338 DQQPE
+1338 
-1343 GLLQYQYGKEYKVAN
+1343 GKELTVLSSGLQQGVYKKEYTVPDN
-1358 NKTKDPITYKFEC
+1358 TTENSITYKFKC
-1371 SYNLNG
+1371 SYTLN
-1377 QNLTKDLSVTQSGA
+1377 NNEYTKDLSVTQSGA
-1391 TFGVSI
+1391 TFDVSI
-1397 FDSETDQSR
+1397 YDGETDQSK
-1406 QNRVNMLGETKTIK
+1406 QNIVNPVGETKTIK
-1420 YCGLLNGK
+1420 YFGILNEEHVIENVTFVNETVGDGLKFMSTDGK
-1428 HIIKPDEV
+1428 VTEDNEYKILSRKYKFTSNTTANIITYKFTVKYQDKSKSISFTQKPGDIKLILKNEPNPIPKSGGQCKIIYYGYVGTDPNIKENHITTD
-1436 IFLFDNK
+1436 FLELKSTDVDGFMSYTPTK
-1443 DYITNVSGPE
+1443 VSGPTVTNYQIE
-1453 SNDDYISRNVTFG
+1453 YVFSVPARVEDNNIDKIFKRNWSITYKNGDIEKSLDIDIVQNGDATFFPEFDIFG
-1466 LNSSTAKIS
+1466 L
-1475 YTFTAKYEGKEKSV
+1475 KYQWEGGK
-1489 TLTQTSGNF
+1489 
-1498 ELHANAY
+1498 
-1505 YMRGS
+1505 
-1510 EKVEDPEEL
+1510 
-1519 DLKYDD
+1519 
-1525 SGYLYIQYYA
+1525 
-1535 QVKGDT
+1535 
-1541 EVDLD
+1541 
-1546 KSHYTVEY
+1546 
-1554 SVYDDGDMTYEL
+1554 
-1566 PINFAFVDTTV
+1566 
-1577 DNVNNT
+1577 
-1583 IVNKYSFSKNNND
+1583 
-1596 SYDYERYVNF
+1596 
-1606 KITFNYISSVDAVEV
+1606 
-1621 LVMQDSSYNIAMSPF
+1621 
-1636 DFLIFKYEFLSHE
+1636 
-1649 GTSTTDKDKMNNQ
+1649 
-1662 FGHDLDTITHITTKT
+1662 DLDTVTLLTRSDNGTLLVNKSYNNDTEKIDLCKLSMGWSQPIPVTFNNNQANPCLSYINFSDDNTNDCGYESVAINFRKILLEFQLNKLNIDLKFDIWMSWFSGSIWDGKVNIYFETFKGDDITFATDKFNNIDFNKTPFNPATCIIYKINGTLTNENHSSIMKTTIVKGRGGSDRAKDFKNKYAKVGQLLYNTKT
-1677 DALMPYKNIII
+1677 KTAILTVNHNANGEDA
-1688 DASNNVN
+1688 
-1695 ENYVF
+1695 
-1700 INNLTAG
+1700 NNLT
-1707 YSKTIGTGNTDYKDI
+1707 YYTTHIKINVTLKENSYIDHKYFLISSYTL
-1722 ILFGGDNIS
+1722 ILINNVVDNIDNEIGIKLEGLYRKDENS
-1731 GEHESVYINLK
+1731 NIENFGFTYVDSSIYSIMMYIDPPTEKDRRSKQLDYNYYNYNNINNNIYNAINKSNNTQLYPSINLNNINQSLPGIEGSTTYYGLSQLYINYNYK
-1742 NIINTINSYTDK
+1742 YTAPNSKET
-1754 KLQKKCRYIYI
+1754 KLSISR
-1765 DLYGHWYGSMGNGRL
+1765 
-1780 QITYNTYNMKGTT
+1780 
-1793 PNLSLND
+1793 
-1800 YIYSTTDTPVN
+1800 
-1811 SEVIIKSVV
+1811 IIK
-1820 LDKGSISNSSPS
+1820 L
-1832 KSHYTLLGRL
+1832 
-1842 IYDMKSQSGNLIS
+1842 
-1855 KTLYGYTFDVPNA
+1855 
-1868 YIDASIFDV
+1868 
-1877 SAEGKTNAKYYKLD
+1877 
-1891 RTFKDLNV
+1891 
-1899 TALIINGTTYQF
+1899 
-1911 FSNPIIL
+1911 
-1918 STKTINKAFIT
+1918 
-1929 SSIKDEEVKL
+1929 
-1939 KPFLYSYFHSLE
+1939 
-1951 KGMQYKE
+1951 
-1958 ITSISINTSTTD
+1958 
-1970 HLICEL
+1970 
-1976 VDGVFKLKMQETY
+1976 
-1989 VNHTYNWPTDSDK
+1989 
-2002 TIDIVINYSPILNIN
+2002 
-2017 STDNIKLII
+2017 
-2026 RIIENKYTQTT
+2026 

>member
-16 LPLLPASQKITD
+16 LPLLPASNFKETN
-28 TSYYAVLEKFEKIEE
+28 TVYYAVLEKNY
-43 SKISKIIPITSD
+43 IPITSE
-55 IDCIYKPDWITGYE
+55 IECIYKPDWITGYK

-78 ETKDELKYYNKL
+78 ETNEKLKYYNKL
-90 VITSISDNSTGKLRK
+90 VITSISDNETQKLRK
-105 DVMEFVVRNN
+105 DVMEFTVRNN
-115 VNSVTPINHIYAKVS
+115 VNSLIPINHIYAKVS

-138 VNLEFIPTEKQR
+138 VNLEFIPTKQQEEYLN
-150 KNGLSENGGII
+150 KDGGII
-161 SGDEQEIHIKYWAV
+161 SGDEQEIHIKYWAT
-175 LNKRNQSNVT
+175 LNGIKQSNVT
-185 LNLNGNLLDKNKIKS
+185 LTLNNNLLDKDKIKS
-200 LKINSSDNTVE
+200 LKVNSSDNTVE
-211 LVYLIDENIDI
+211 LVYLIDKNIDVEKQLI
-222 DHKPLEFEA
+222 FDA

-236 YNKVKCSK
+236 YNSVNQSKTIIQKV
-244 LIEQRLNIYT
+244 NTYT
-254 ITLNIDKPNSV
+254 ITLDIDKPNPV
-265 VFKGDNRILEYK
+265 CFNGDNRILTYK
-277 CTYKNGINKEPIEVK
+277 CTYTDGINNTPKDVK
-292 DNLYLDFS
+292 DYVQLEFS
-300 YVKDEN
+300 YIKDYN
-306 ELKYNVIKT
+306 ELKYSVIKT
-315 IYDTKSKTFKTTINV
+315 IYDTESNAFKTTIKV
-330 YENYTSEKR
+330 YENYTSEDR
-339 QLNIK
+339 GLNVK
-344 AVYNG
+344 AVYTG
-349 SKKIKT
+349 SKKIEN
-355 DPPITLIQDKSDIKL
+355 PSIILIQDESDIKL

-403 LHYYGIIAIDENNS
+403 LHYYGIIKIDENSS
-417 VKITNVT
+417 VKITSVT
-424 NTKNNISTTYAID
+424 NTKNNITTTYAID

-446 NVTLNG
+446 DVTLNG

-476 MNNILTASCTL
+476 MNNNLNIPSASCTL

-493 INLTLKQDKCIEII
+493 INLTLKQDKCTEII

-522 FDTEKDITIEDI
+522 FDTKEITIEDI
-534 NLYTITCNNNDVNLA
+534 NLYTITCDNNDVNLA
-549 DIQYEIITYDNI
+549 DIQYEIITYDNK

-567 NIRCNK
+567 NIRCK
-573 IYHNKVENEYI
+573 DIYDKKE
-584 DRTLIFTVKYNT
+584 DRVLEFTINYNT
-596 KSVSLNIT
+596 KPKPEPVSLNIT
-604 QKSAIYDCEIRPDA
+604 QKSAIYDCEIRPEA
-618 NHVSGLGTDNFK
+618 NYVSGLGTDNFK

-655 LENPIEKE
+655 LENPIEK
-663 KISIINDVNNPAKNP
+663 ISIINDVNNQAKNP

-686 ANKTKS
+686 ANKTQS

-823 KITIPKYIISQEVT
+823 KITIPKYIISYEVT

-843 QGYSSDKNA
+843 QGYSNDTNA
-852 ISNNLYLT
+852 ISNNLYLE

-876 NSTPL
+876 DSELLN
-881 DGTYIQYRSN
+881 GTYIQYRSN
-891 KDTSYNDNKSILRIG
+891 NNKDISYNYNKSILRIG
-906 TSTQGISS
+906 TPTQGISS

-927 KIFLQPNVN
+927 KIDLQPDAN

-956 FVDTNDITVDKNAFE
+956 FVDPNDITVDKNEFE

-993 DRLTSRTINKS
+993 DGLTSRSINKS

-1022 YSNSETNRTEIYQ
+1022 DSNSETNRIEIYQ
-1035 NAASLNLK
+1035 NGASFNLK
-1043 AFFDDNNSGE
+1043 AFFDDNNSGKI
-1053 MTDSS
+1053 TNSS
-1058 SKIIYSAYPHSNQN
+1058 SKITYSAYPHSNQN

-1086 YSNYFKFTSGR
+1086 YSNYFKFTSD

-1116 EYNLDDLYIEPD
+1116 EYNLDDLYIELD
-1128 NKTYTLYY
+1128 NKIYTLYY
-1136 CYNGD
+1136 CYNGVE
-1141 DANRT
+1141 NYKT
-1146 NDLAVI
+1146 NDLKVI

-1158 DDNCELNADI
+1158 DEKCELKADI
-1168 SKTEIS
+1168 NKTEIKS
-1174 NNGDTV
+1174 NGDTV

-1192 IIDLGEDAI
+1192 IIDLGEGAI
-1201 RKFVYSLNQTS
+1201 GKFVYSLNINNSLNGTL

-1227 LTKYSF
+1227 LKKYSF

-1240 LTTEEKTYTFSIQFG
+1240 LTTEGKTYTFSIKF
-1255 GDDEIHKKE
+1255 GDDDERHKKE
-1264 LICIQGGSSY
+1264 LICIQKTSSY
-1274 ELKAT
+1274 ELNAT
-1279 ISPSTL
+1279 ISPSSL
-1285 SPLDASNII
+1285 SPLSPSNII
-1294 ITCHVEKDN
+1294 IKCHIEKDN
-1303 NGEIYKGVDLNNF
+1303 NGQIYQDTNPDNF
-1316 SITQTNEDETK
+1316 SIIQTNENETVPI
-1327 DETGNN
+1327 
-1333 RLTLL
+1333 L
-1338 DQQPE
+1338 DALKTNPS
-1343 GLLQYQYGKEYKVAN
+1343 GLLQGEYGKEYPVPD
-1358 NKTKDPITYKFEC
+1358 NKTENSITYKFKC
-1371 SYNLNG
+1371 SYTLN
-1377 QNLTKDLSVTQSGA
+1377 NNEYTKDLSVTQSGS
-1391 TFGVSI
+1391 TFDVSI
-1397 FDSETDQSR
+1397 YDGETDQSK
-1406 QNRVNMLGETKTIK
+1406 QNSVNILGETKTIK
-1420 YCGLLNGK
+1420 YCGLLSGK
-1428 HIIKPDEV
+1428 HILDSDEV
-1436 IFLFDNK
+1436 TFSYDNK
-1443 DYITNVSGPE
+1443 VYITSVSGPE
-1453 SNDDYISRNVTFG
+1453 IKDDYISRNVTFG
-1466 LNSSTAKIS
+1466 LNNSSTQIS
-1475 YTFTAKYEGKEKSV
+1475 YTFTATYEGIEKSI
-1489 TLTQTSGNF
+1489 TLTQNSALF
-1498 ELHANAY
+1498 ELYATAY
-1505 YMRGS
+1505 YMRDS
-1510 EKVEDPEEL
+1510 TKIEDPEEL

-1535 QVKGDT
+1535 KLKGET
-1541 EVDLD
+1541 EVDLN
-1546 KSHYTVEY
+1546 KSHYTVEH

-1566 PINFAFVDTTV
+1566 PINFEFVDTTV

-1583 IVNKYSFSKNNND
+1583 ILNKYRFSKNDND

-1606 KITFNYISSVDAVEV
+1606 KITFNYISSVDAVEI
-1621 LVMQDSSYNIAMSPF
+1621 LVKQDSSYNIAMSPF
-1636 DFLIFKYEFLSHE
+1636 DFLIFKYEFLSPE
-1649 GTSTTDKDKMNNQ
+1649 GSSTTDKDKMNNQ

-1707 YSKTIGTGNTDYKDI
+1707 FSKTIGTGNTDYKDI
-1722 ILFGGDNIS
+1722 ILFGGDNIT

-1765 DLYGHWYGSMGNGRL
+1765 DLYGHWYSYMGNGRL
-1780 QITYNTYNMKGTT
+1780 QITYNTYKMNGNT
-1793 PNLSLND
+1793 PNLSLD
-1800 YIYSTTDTPVN
+1800 DFIYSTTDTPVN

-1820 LDKGSISNSSPS
+1820 LDKGGISNSSPS
-1832 KSHYTLLGRL
+1832 KDHYTLLGRL
-1842 IYDMKSQSGNLIS
+1842 TYDMKRQSGNLIS
-1855 KTLYGYTFDVPNA
+1855 KTLYGYTFDKPNA

-1877 SAEGKTNAKYYKLD
+1877 SAEGKTYATYYKLD

-1899 TALIINGTTYQF
+1899 TALIINSKTYQF
-1911 FSNPIIL
+1911 FSNPLIL
-1918 STKTINKAFIT
+1918 STKTINKEQIT
-1929 SSIKDEEVKL
+1929 SNIEDEEVKL
-1939 KPFLYSYFHSLE
+1939 KPFLYSYFNSLE
-1951 KGMQYKE
+1951 KGMQYDE

-1976 VDGVFKLKMQETY
+1976 VDGVFKIKMEETY

-2002 TIDIVINYSPILNIN
+2002 TIDIVINYSPILKIN

-2026 RIIENKYTQTT
+2026 RVIEKKYTQTT

>member
-28 TSYYAVLEKFEKIEE
+28 TSYYAVLEKNY
-43 SKISKIIPITSD
+43 IPITSE
-55 IDCIYKPDWITGYE
+55 IECIYKPDWITGYKS
-69 FIKEGENEN
+69 IKEGENEN
-78 ETKDELKYYNKL
+78 ETNEKLKYYNKL

-115 VNSVTPINHIYAKVS
+115 VNSLTPINHIYAKVS

-138 VNLEFIPTEKQR
+138 VNLEFIPTKKQ
-150 KNGLSENGGII
+150 KENGLSENGGII
-161 SGDEQEIHIKYWAV
+161 SGDEQEIHIKYWAT
-175 LNKRNQSNVT
+175 LNGRKQSNVT
-185 LNLNGNLLDKNKIKS
+185 LKLNNNLLDNNKIKS

-211 LVYLIDENIDI
+211 LVYLIDENIDVEKRLI
-222 DHKPLEFEA
+222 FDA

-236 YNKVKCSK
+236 YNKANKQK
-244 LIEQRLNIYT
+244 T
-254 ITLNIDKPNSV
+254 ITQKVNTYKITLEIDNPNHI
-265 VFKGDNRILEYK
+265 VFNGDNRILTYK
-277 CTYKNGINKEPIEVK
+277 CTYTDGINTKPKDVK
-292 DNLYLDFS
+292 DYVYLDFS
-300 YVKDEN
+300 YIKDHN
-306 ELKYNVIKT
+306 ELKYSVIKT

-330 YENYTSEKR
+330 YENYTSEER
-339 QLNIK
+339 QLNVK
-344 AVYNG
+344 AIYNG

-403 LHYYGIIAIDENNS
+403 LHYYGIIAIDGKNS

-446 NVTLNG
+446 DVTLNG

-461 DRNESTSITKVIQFN
+461 DRNESTSITKTINFN
-476 MNNILTASCTL
+476 MNNNLNISSASCTL
-487 TQGVLS
+487 TQEYLS
-493 INLTLKQDKCIEII
+493 INLELNNNKCTNII

-514 NIILTFRA
+514 NIILAFRA
-522 FDTEKDITIEDI
+522 YDTTKEITIEDV
-534 NLYTITCNNNDVNLA
+534 NLYDITCKCNNISA
-549 DIQYEIITYDNI
+549 DDISLNNIQYEIITYDNI

-567 NIRCNK
+567 NIRCK
-573 IYHNKVENEYI
+573 KVYDKKV
-584 DRTLIFTVKYNT
+584 DRTFTFTVKYNT

-655 LENPIEKE
+655 LENPIEK
-663 KISIINDVNNPAKNP
+663 ISIINDVNNPAKNP

-722 THSCNIKQLYLELYI
+722 THSCNIKQLYLQLYI

-852 ISNNLYLT
+852 ISNNLYLE

-927 KIFLQPNVN
+927 KIDLQPDAN

-956 FVDTNDITVDKNAFE
+956 FVDTNDITVDKNEFE

-1022 YSNSETNRTEIYQ
+1022 DSNSETNRIEIYQ

-1053 MTDSS
+1053 ITDSS
-1058 SKIIYSAYPHSNQN
+1058 SKITYSACPHSNQN

-1086 YSNYFKFTSGR
+1086 YSNYFKFTSDR

-1107 DSDLNTYKS
+1107 DSSLNTYKS

-1136 CYNGD
+1136 CYNGVEK
-1141 DANRT
+1141 NKT
-1146 NDLAVI
+1146 NVLKVI

-1168 SKTEIS
+1168 NKTEIK

-1192 IIDLGEDAI
+1192 IIDLGEGAI
-1201 RKFVYSLNQTS
+1201 GNFVYSLNQTL

-1227 LTKYSF
+1227 LKKYSF

-1264 LICIQGGSSY
+1264 LICIQEESSY

-1279 ISPSTL
+1279 ISPSRL
-1285 SPLDASNII
+1285 SPLDAANIKI
-1294 ITCHVEKDN
+1294 ICSVEKDN

-1327 DETGNN
+1327 DESGNN

-1338 DQQPE
+1338 DQLPE

-1358 NKTKDPITYKFEC
+1358 NKTKDSITYKFEC

-1377 QNLTKDLSVTQSGA
+1377 QNLTKDLSTTQSGA
-1391 TFGVSI
+1391 KFDVSI
-1397 FDSETDQSR
+1397 FDSETDQSK
-1406 QNRVNMLGETKTIK
+1406 QNIVNIVGETKTIK
-1420 YCGLLNGK
+1420 YCGLLSDK
-1428 HIIKPDEV
+1428 HILDSDEV
-1436 IFLFDNK
+1436 TFSYDN
-1443 DYITNVSGPE
+1443 NVSVSGPE
-1453 SNDDYISRNVTFG
+1453 TKDDYISRNVTFG
-1466 LNSSTAKIS
+1466 LNNSPTQIS
-1475 YTFTAKYEGKEKSV
+1475 YTFTATYEGKEKSI
-1489 TLTQTSGNF
+1489 TLTQDSALF
-1498 ELHANAY
+1498 ELHASAY
-1505 YMRGS
+1505 YMRNS
-1510 EKVEDPEEL
+1510 IKLEDPEEL

-1535 QVKGDT
+1535 QVKGGT
-1541 EVDLD
+1541 NVDLN

-1649 GTSTTDKDKMNNQ
+1649 GSSTTDKDKMNNQ

-1707 YSKTIGTGNTDYKDI
+1707 FSKTIGTGNTKYKDI

-1754 KLQKKCRYIYI
+1754 RLQKKCRYIYI
-1765 DLYGHWYGSMGNGRL
+1765 DLYGHWFDSMGNGRL

-1800 YIYSTTDTPVN
+1800 FIYSTTDTPVN

-1820 LDKGSISNSSPS
+1820 LDKGSISNSYPS
-1832 KSHYTLLGRL
+1832 KNHYTLLGRL
-1842 IYDMKSQSGNLIS
+1842 TYDMKRQSCNLIS
-1855 KTLYGYTFDVPNA
+1855 KTLYGYTCDVPYADIN
-1868 YIDASIFDV
+1868 ASIFDV
-1877 SAEGKTNAKYYKLD
+1877 SAEGKTHANYYKLD

-1899 TALIINGTTYQF
+1899 TALIISGTVYQF
-1911 FSNPIIL
+1911 FANPLIL
-1918 STKTINKAFIT
+1918 NTINIIKNEIT
-1929 SSIKDEEVKL
+1929 VQDQSNISDKEVKL
-1939 KPFLYSYFHSLE
+1939 KPFLYSYFHSLD
-1951 KGMQYKE
+1951 KGMQYNE
-1958 ITSISINTSTTD
+1958 ITSVSINTSTTD

-1976 VDGVFKLKMQETY
+1976 VDGVFKLKMKETY

-2002 TIDIVINYSPILNIN
+2002 TIDIVINYSPILKIN

-2026 RIIENKYTQTT
+2026 RVIEKKYTQTT